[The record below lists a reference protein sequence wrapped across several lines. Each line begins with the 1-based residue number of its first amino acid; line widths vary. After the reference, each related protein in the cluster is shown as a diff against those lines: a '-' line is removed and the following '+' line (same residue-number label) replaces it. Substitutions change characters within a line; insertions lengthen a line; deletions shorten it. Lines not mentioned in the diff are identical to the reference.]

1 MASPL
6 APVPVEGPLTEEEV
20 ELFGEYSQ
28 LVPIV
33 VQGEIL
39 PVPEKNSVL
48 RALQYL
54 ELRSQAVRMDWGRY
68 CWNNTKGCCEMIYR
82 VGDQEP
88 QLGRACQVEACAGLE
103 ILELPKGG
111 RKP

>member
-33 VQGEIL
+33 IEGEIL
-39 PVPEKNSVL
+39 PVPEKNTVL
-48 RALQYL
+48 RAQ
-54 ELRSQAVRMDWGRY
+54 Q
-68 CWNNTKGCCEMIYR
+68 
-82 VGDQEP
+82 
-88 QLGRACQVEACAGLE
+88 
-103 ILELPKGG
+103 
-111 RKP
+111 